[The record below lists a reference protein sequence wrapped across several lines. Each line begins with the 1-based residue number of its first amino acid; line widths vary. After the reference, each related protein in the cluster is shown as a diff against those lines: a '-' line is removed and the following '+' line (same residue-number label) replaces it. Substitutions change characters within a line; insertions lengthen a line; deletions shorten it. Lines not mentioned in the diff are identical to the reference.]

1 VLVLDEVYSLSLSP
15 IRSERIKVL
24 CAKRKG
30 LEDEILIKDED
41 LYVNIREVA
50 STLVIPRLPVT
61 LFRKMLPVAVALPAF
76 E

>member
-1 VLVLDEVYSLSLSP
+1 
-15 IRSERIKVL
+15 VL

-30 LEDEILIKDED
+30 LEDENLIKDED

-61 LFRKMLPVAVALPAF
+61 LFRKMLPVAVALPGCQRVYSVD
-76 E
+76 